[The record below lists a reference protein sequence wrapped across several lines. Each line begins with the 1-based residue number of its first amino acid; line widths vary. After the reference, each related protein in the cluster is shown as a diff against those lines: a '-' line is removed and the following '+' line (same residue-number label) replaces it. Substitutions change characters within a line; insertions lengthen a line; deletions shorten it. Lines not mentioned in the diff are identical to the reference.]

1 MPDPLASAED
11 VEDLWRPL
19 TDTETPRVERLIEKA
34 SALLR
39 QATRQ
44 TIDTRIALYATAP
57 TDPKAVD
64 PLIAA
69 TVVATVVKR
78 FISNV
83 DGAVSES
90 DTAGPYGHTVAY
102 ALRGDKN
109 DVRGQMII
117 TEQDLEALSPEIP
130 AQVGSI
136 MVGPSPILVGGMRTT
151 RHTAGQ
157 VIASVNVVIDQYG
170 RVW

>member
-1 MPDPLASAED
+1 MPDPLASVED
-11 VEDLWRPL
+11 VADLWRPL
-19 TDTETPRVERLIEKA
+19 TGDETTRVERLIEKA

-44 TIDTRIALYATAP
+44 SIDTRIGLFI
-57 TDPKAVD
+57 TDAADPRAVD
-64 PLIAA
+64 PLVAA

-83 DGAVSES
+83 DGAVSETQAIGS
-90 DTAGPYGHTVAY
+90 VSHSVAY

-109 DVRGQMII
+109 DVRGQMIV
-117 TEQDLEALSPEIP
+117 TDQDLEALAPEIP
-130 AQVGSI
+130 AQVGTI
-136 MVGPSPILVGGMRTT
+136 MVAPSPTLAAGMCST
-151 RHTAGQ
+151 HHGLG
-157 VIASVNVVIDQYG
+157 VIASTDVVIDRYG

>member
-19 TDTETPRVERLIEKA
+19 TDTETVRVERLIEKA

-44 TIDTRIALYATAP
+44 TIDTRTALYATAP

-64 PLIAA
+64 PVVAA

-83 DGAVSES
+83 DGAVS
-90 DTAGPYGHTVAY
+90 DTRTIGTVSHSVAY

-109 DVRGQMII
+109 DLRGQMIV
-117 TEQDLEALSPEIP
+117 TEQDLETLSPEIP
-130 AQVGSI
+130 AQVGTI
-136 MVGPSPILVGGMRTT
+136 MVGPSPTLVGGMRAT

-157 VIASVNVVIDQYG
+157 VVAFANVVIDRYG
-170 RVW
+170 RIW

>member
-19 TDTETPRVERLIEKA
+19 TDDETARVERLIEKA

-44 TIDTRIALYATAP
+44 TIDTRIGLYATDP
-57 TDPKAVD
+57 TDPRAVD
-64 PLIAA
+64 PLNAA

-83 DGAVSES
+83 EGVVSETDGS
-90 DTAGPYGHTVAY
+90 GPYSHSVAY

-109 DVRGQMII
+109 DVRGQLII
-117 TEQDLEALSPEIP
+117 TDQDLEALAPEVP
-130 AQVGSI
+130 AHVGTI
-136 MVGPSPILVGGMRTT
+136 MVAPSPALIAGMLSA
-151 RHTAGQ
+151 RHRFG
-157 VIASVNVVIDQYG
+157 VVASVDVVIDRYG